1 VIPSQVRMTLD
12 ITRIPWP
19 PIGSGPFA
27 ETSALYPDWFDL
39 TRCEHGFGLGEP
51 RLLGYRH
58 QRPNAAEEP
67 VTVSSANIPVQAAPT

>member
-27 ETSALYPDWFDL
+27 ETSALYQYVPLDGPSTVRENICSLPIL
-39 TRCEHGFGLGEP
+39 T
-51 RLLGYRH
+51 
-58 QRPNAAEEP
+58 
-67 VTVSSANIPVQAAPT
+67 